1 MRGGAGASKPDCL
14 VTLRSRPRIHLSGF
28 QAFGAGVEMDMG
40 LPLGFDLVGDL
51 QYRMQSGYDPFP
63 EQTDDLD
70 VSSISGAVELSNS
83 HYSLRGFTPYLSA
96 G

>member
-1 MRGGAGASKPDCL
+1 
-14 VTLRSRPRIHLSGF
+14 
-28 QAFGAGVEMDMG
+28 MDLG
-40 LPLGFDLVGDL
+40 LPLGFGLVGDL

-63 EQTDDLD
+63 EQTTDLD

-96 G
+96 GFEDASASYDEYTESIIDVGAGLRFSF